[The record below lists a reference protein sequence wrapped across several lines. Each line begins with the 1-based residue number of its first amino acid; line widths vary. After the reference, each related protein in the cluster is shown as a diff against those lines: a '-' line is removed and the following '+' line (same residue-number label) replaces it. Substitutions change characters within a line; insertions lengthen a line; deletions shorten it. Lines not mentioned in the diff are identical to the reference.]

1 MKKILF
7 ILSVLITSL
16 SFASPKD
23 WVDENKVKKAGYEIF
38 SGIPKYDSYPIV
50 FKKILDNRDILYIHI
65 LDHTQYTNYGFLDAF
80 VEEATKMNEIIGKN
94 GKDKKIL
101 ENNDLMI
108 VEYYDK
114 DSIKNRDSHPYIYVF
129 SYYYTIDDDFI
140 FAEYFSKEKLSK
152 DTLDKLGGQ
161 IFDRLESFKKNN

>member
-50 FKKILDNRDILYIHI
+50 FKKILDNRDILYINI

-80 VEEATKMNEIIGKN
+80 VEESTSMKKIIGKS
-94 GKDKKIL
+94 GKEKKIL

-108 VEYYDK
+108 VEYYNK
-114 DSIKNRDSHPYIYVF
+114 DSIKSEDSHPYIYVF

-152 DTLDKLGGQ
+152 DTLDKMSGQ
-161 IFDRLESFKKNN
+161 IFDRLESF

>member
-7 ILSVLITSL
+7 ILFVLITSL
-16 SFASPKD
+16 SFAGPKD
-23 WVDENKVKKAGYEIF
+23 WVDENKLRKAGYEF
-38 SGIPKYDSYPIV
+38 YPGTPKYSHYPIV

-114 DSIKNRDSHPYIYVF
+114 DSIKNGDSHPYIYVF